1 MKERTKKKEIM
12 KMNRTV
18 RGSQRKNNKTNT
30 KKKKQ
35 EKRKNFKMSDCTGL
49 LGQVCSFS
57 IHCCCCCCL
66 RCCCCYC
73 CCTHYLYDKISFFFV
88 ALELKQIQL
97 YSLCLFTYFKWQ
109 TMLRYAIVYR
119 TAGTLPYIFNGTDKI
134 SLKL

>member
-1 MKERTKKKEIM
+1 
-12 KMNRTV
+12 MNRTV
-18 RGSQRKNNKTNT
+18 RGSQSNKKRNKNQ
-30 KKKKQ
+30 KKKR
-35 EKRKNFKMSDCTGL
+35 EKTSKCQIAQACWD
-49 LGQVCSFS
+49 
-57 IHCCCCCCL
+57 
-66 RCCCCYC
+66 RCVLF
-73 CCTHYLYDKISFFFV
+73 LYIVVVVSVVVVVVIIVVALTISMIRSLIFFFV